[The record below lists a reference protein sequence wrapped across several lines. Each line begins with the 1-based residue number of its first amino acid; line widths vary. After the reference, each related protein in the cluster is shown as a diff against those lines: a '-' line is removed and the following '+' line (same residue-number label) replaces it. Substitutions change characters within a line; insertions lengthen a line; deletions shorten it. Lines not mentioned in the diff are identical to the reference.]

1 MGLGG
6 NLPSAEDL
14 ERTHTV
20 VDGDTLAALAERY
33 LGSPGRALEIYNA
46 NRFLLPSPDVLPIGV
61 ELRIPPRAH
70 EVTAASG
77 TNPQPALAPLPP
89 RGPGHGA
96 D

>member
-6 NLPSAEDL
+6 NRPSAEDL

-61 ELRIPPRAH
+61 ELRIPP
-70 EVTAASG
+70 VQTTAEASPA
-77 TNPQPALAPLPP
+77 NPQPPLVPLPP
-89 RGPGHGA
+89 HVK
-96 D
+96 

>member
-6 NLPSAEDL
+6 DRTSAEDV

-61 ELRIPPRAH
+61 ELRIPPRVH
-70 EVTAASG
+70 GAAATSAA
-77 TNPQPALAPLPP
+77 NPQPALVPVPP
-89 RGPGHGA
+89 RGSA
-96 D
+96 K